1 MLLVIDKVLTAE
13 ELAHI
18 RGKFGKARFGDGR
31 VTAGEL
37 AAQAKHNL
45 QLPEDGG
52 EARALVSLVMNALQR
67 NGDFVLAA
75 LPRAVYPPLFNRYL
89 PGMNFGAHVDNA
101 IRVGAVTLR
110 TDISGTLFLSRPED
124 YEGGTLV
131 IEGPYGAQRVKL
143 PAGDLVLYPS
153 TSLHRVEAV
162 TSGER
167 DVAVFWVQ
175 SLVREDSN
183 RRLLYSLDK
192 AIQSLRAR
200 APESPEIPPLAACY
214 HNLLRLWAEL

>member
-1 MLLVIDKVLTAE
+1 MLFVIDKVLTAE

-18 RGKFGKARFGDGR
+18 RGKFATARFGDGR

-37 AAQAKHNL
+37 AAQVKHNL

-52 EARALVSLVMNALQR
+52 EARALVGLVMNALTR
-67 NGDFVLAA
+67 NGDFVSAA

-89 PGMNFGAHVDNA
+89 PGMSFGAHVDNA

-143 PAGDLVLYPS
+143 SAGDLVLYP
-153 TSLHRVEAV
+153 
-162 TSGER
+162 
-167 DVAVFWVQ
+167 
-175 SLVREDSN
+175 
-183 RRLLYSLDK
+183 RR
-192 AIQSLRAR
+192 
-200 APESPEIPPLAACY
+200 ACIG
-214 HNLLRLWAEL
+214 WKP